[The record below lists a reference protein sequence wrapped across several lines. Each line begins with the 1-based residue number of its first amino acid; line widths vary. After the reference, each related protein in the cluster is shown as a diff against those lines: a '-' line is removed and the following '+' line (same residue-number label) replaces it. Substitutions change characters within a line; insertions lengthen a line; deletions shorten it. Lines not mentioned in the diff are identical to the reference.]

1 MMERLSETWR
11 WINARDLLPIVAAGQ
26 GIYFALTGLWALV
39 SIRTFQMVTGPKTDL
54 WLVKTVGAL
63 VGVIGGVLGLAA
75 SRHRVEPEIVLLGV
89 GSAASLGAVDMI
101 YVARKRIAPIYLLDA
116 LAELLLIAAWGHAW
130 YHRPRQDSAHL

>member
-26 GIYFALTGLWALV
+26 GAYFALTGLWALV

-75 SRHRVEPEIVLLGV
+75 SRRVEPEIVLLGV
-89 GSAASLGAVDMI
+89 GSAASLGTVDMI

-130 YHRPRQDSAHL
+130 YHRSRQDAAHL

>member
-1 MMERLSETWR
+1 MERLSETWR

-26 GIYFALTGLWALV
+26 GAYFALTGLWALV

-75 SRHRVEPEIVLLGV
+75 SRRRVEPEIVLLGV
-89 GSAASLGAVDMI
+89 GSAASLGTVDMI

-130 YHRPRQDSAHL
+130 YHRSRQDAAHL